1 MPFQIHKKLHQTKMP
16 IQISSH
22 RRKNSARRAAGPLAT
37 SENPR
42 PPPAASTPEDLA
54 GYEIRP
60 SLGFG
65 RISQRSAWKQRS
77 GRAWDTAGSLSFG
90 RSSQIWPELSNPRLP
105 SVGFQPAWDTAG
117 SSEIQPSVGFPIS
130 QTHTGREW
138 VSAGTL
144 KLTPAERGF
153 SAGSG

>member
-22 RRKNSARRAAGPLAT
+22 RRKNSARRAAGPPAT

-42 PPPAASTPEDLA
+42 PPPAASTPEDPA

-60 SLGFG
+60 SFGFG

-77 GRAWDTAGSLSFG
+77 GRAWDTAGS
-90 RSSQIWPELSNPRLP
+90 
-105 SVGFQPAWDTAG
+105 
-117 SSEIQPSVGFPIS
+117 SEIQPSVGFRIS

-144 KLTPAERGF
+144 KLTPAKRGF